1 MLFLGQDLP
10 HGNYAALRR
19 AGSLPPSNSGRE
31 YYVAIRNY
39 RTWVLTALYAFNF
52 GVELTM
58 NNGEHGRMQQ
68 LWERGRDRSGCT
80 SRLQA
85 IFGARICSAQGEVSW
100 VHALRR
106 IAPRLVSRL
115 HPALTS
121 CPFIAHLQCL
131 LNTSTTTLA
140 HP

>member
-1 MLFLGQDLP
+1 MLWWCQAHGWVHETQMSDLSAAYPPQSTQTCPLFAAPSQVLFLGQDLP

-68 LWERGRDRSGCT
+68 RWGRGGDGGGCT
-80 SRLQA
+80 SR
-85 IFGARICSAQGEVSW
+85 SAGHLW
-100 VHALRR
+100 
-106 IAPRLVSRL
+106 
-115 HPALTS
+115 
-121 CPFIAHLQCL
+121 CAHLL
-131 LNTSTTTLA
+131 S
-140 HP
+140 

>member
-19 AGSLPPSNSGRE
+19 AGSLPPSNTGRE

-58 NNGEHGRMQQ
+58 NNGEQDDATMAEGGGK
-68 LWERGRDRSGCT
+68 RGCASRSA
-80 SRLQA
+80 SHLLVRA
-85 IFGARICSAQGEVSW
+85 SAQLRARCHG
-100 VHALRR
+100 AL
-106 IAPRLVSRL
+106 L
-115 HPALTS
+115 
-121 CPFIAHLQCL
+121 
-131 LNTSTTTLA
+131 
-140 HP
+140 